1 MIPSVLTKSENGLV
15 DGFVGAIRF
24 FRSPYVSLPM
34 TLTKKSDFF
43 SWAIS
48 FTLKND
54 SSLSMYVDH
63 VSFEL
68 SNSDTLPIGAAI
80 TAKL

>member
-1 MIPSVLTKSENGLV
+1 M
-15 DGFVGAIRF
+15 
-24 FRSPYVSLPM
+24 M
-34 TLTKKSDFF
+34 LTKKSDFF
-43 SWAIS
+43 ACAIS
-48 FTLKND
+48 LTLKND
-54 SSLSMYVDH
+54 SSLSMYVYH

>member
-1 MIPSVLTKSENGLV
+1 M
-15 DGFVGAIRF
+15 
-24 FRSPYVSLPM
+24 PM
-34 TLTKKSDFF
+34 THTKKSDFV

-48 FTLKND
+48 LTLKND

-80 TAKL
+80 RHYGEIR